1 MKKLCVL
8 LILCSLLLSTACGS
22 GAAENPSGNESAE
35 TTVSTDTTEQLSERE
50 TVRCSLPEDLKFD
63 GKKVNVLVSDDE
75 KKVIEVWAEQTGD
88 VVDDAVYNR
97 NLAVSERL
105 GITIEHTPVTDNGG
119 NVIPK
124 TIKES
129 VLAGDEPYQLAFGG
143 QYYSTSNALEGVYY
157 NLLNMK
163 YIDPTAPY
171 YSYGFVE
178 AATIHNT
185 LFYITGD
192 ASISQT
198 SSSYVTFF
206 NKKLAET
213 WLPDTDLYQT
223 VRDGKWTWDNFGEL
237 IKDIYSDTNGNGER
251 DMEDFYGYA
260 CSYTTSPLDAILPSC
275 DIRIAEV
282 DKDGNINLTLNSERT
297 VNMYEM
303 LDNLLNKNG
312 GVIHNGGEASDRD
325 ITWGKFTNSQSVFYI
340 HQLNNAASGL
350 RDFTDP
356 YGLLPIPKY
365 DEAQE
370 EYYTI
375 PHDQYSIIYV
385 PSNCSDP
392 DLVGAFIEAMNYE
405 SYKTVTPAYFETAL
419 KSKYLDGNA
428 DAEMYDILVSGKR
441 FDPAVIYSNYTGNLS
456 WVSRKVFQNA
466 QSFSTFYASIEAS
479 AKEKLSE
486 VSEKLKELGK

>member
-1 MKKLCVL
+1 MKRLCTM
-8 LILCSLLLSTACGS
+8 LILFALLCASCGS
-22 GAAENPSGNESAE
+22 GTPDIPAGNESGE

-63 GKKVNVLVSDDE
+63 GKKVNVLVRDGSE
-75 KKVIEVWAEQTGD
+75 FIIEIFTEQTGD
-88 VVDDAVYNR
+88 VVDDAVFNR

-105 GITIEHTPVTDNGG
+105 GIEIEHTAISDSGGG
-119 NVIPK
+119 NVPK
-124 TIKES
+124 AIKES

-143 QYYSTSNALEGVYY
+143 QYYSTSNALEGIYY
-157 NLLNMK
+157 NLLDMK
-163 YIDPTAPY
+163 YIDPSAPY
-171 YSYGFVE
+171 YSQGFVE

-198 SSSYVTFF
+198 SRSYVTFF

-251 DMEDFYGYA
+251 DIDDFYGL
-260 CSYTTSPLDAILPSC
+260 CTTYTVAPLDSLLPSC
-275 DIRIAEV
+275 RIKIAEV
-282 DKDGNINLTLNSERT
+282 DKDGNINLSLNNERT
-297 VNMYEM
+297 VSMYEM
-303 LDNLLNKNG
+303 VDQVLNRNDGTYCNGETQAAQDAAFEQFIALESVFHFQLLNKT
-312 GVIHNGGEASDRD
+312 D
-325 ITWGKFTNSQSVFYI
+325 
-340 HQLNNAASGL
+340 SGL
-350 RDFTDP
+350 RDYTDP

-419 KSKYLDGNA
+419 KSKYLDENA
-428 DAEMYDILVSGKR
+428 DAEMYDIIVAGKC

-456 WVSRKVFQNA
+456 WISRMIFRQKV
-466 QSFSTFYASIEAS
+466 SFSTYYASIEAS
-479 AKEKLSE
+479 AKEKLTE

>member
-1 MKKLCVL
+1 MKRLCTI
-8 LILCSLLLSTACGS
+8 LILFALLCASCGS
-22 GAAENPSGNESAE
+22 GTPDIPAGNESGE
-35 TTVSTDTTEQLSERE
+35 TTAGTDTTEQLSERE

-63 GKKVNVLVSDDE
+63 GKKVNVLVRDGSE
-75 KKVIEVWAEQTGD
+75 FIIEIFTEQTGD
-88 VVDDAVYNR
+88 IVDDAVFNR

-105 GITIEHTPVTDNGG
+105 GIEIEHTAISDSGGG
-119 NVIPK
+119 NVPK
-124 TIKES
+124 AIKES

-143 QYYSTSNALEGVYY
+143 QYYSTSNALEGIYY
-157 NLLNMK
+157 NLLDMK
-163 YIDPTAPY
+163 YIDPSAPY
-171 YSYGFVE
+171 YSQGFVE

-198 SSSYVTFF
+198 SRSYVTFF
-206 NKKLAET
+206 NKKLADT
-213 WLPDTDLYQT
+213 WLPDTDLYQI

-251 DMEDFYGYA
+251 DIDDFYGL
-260 CSYTTSPLDAILPSC
+260 CTTYTVAPLDSLLPSC
-275 DIRIAEV
+275 RIKIAEV
-282 DKDGNINLTLNSERT
+282 DKDGNINLSLNNERT
-297 VNMYEM
+297 VSMYEM
-303 LDNLLNKNG
+303 VDQVLNRNDGTYCNGETQAAQDAAFEQFIALESVFHFQLLNKT
-312 GVIHNGGEASDRD
+312 D
-325 ITWGKFTNSQSVFYI
+325 
-340 HQLNNAASGL
+340 SGL
-350 RDFTDP
+350 RDYTDP

-419 KSKYLDGNA
+419 KSKYLDENA
-428 DAEMYDILVSGKR
+428 DAEMYDIIVAGKC

-456 WVSRKVFQNA
+456 WISRMIFRQKV
-466 QSFSTFYASIEAS
+466 SFSTFYASIEAS

>member
-1 MKKLCVL
+1 MKRLCTM
-8 LILCSLLLSTACGS
+8 LILFALLCASCGS
-22 GAAENPSGNESAE
+22 GTPDIPAGNESGE
-35 TTVSTDTTEQLSERE
+35 TTAGTDTTEQLSERE

-63 GKKVNVLVSDDE
+63 GKKVNVLVRDGSE
-75 KKVIEVWAEQTGD
+75 FIIEIFTEQTGD
-88 VVDDAVYNR
+88 VVDDAVFNR

-105 GITIEHTPVTDNGG
+105 GIEIEHTAISDSGGG
-119 NVIPK
+119 NVPK
-124 TIKES
+124 AIKES

-143 QYYSTSNALEGVYY
+143 QYYSTSNALEGIYY
-157 NLLNMK
+157 NLLDMK
-163 YIDPTAPY
+163 YIDPSAPY
-171 YSYGFVE
+171 YSQGFVE

-198 SSSYVTFF
+198 SRSYVTFF
-206 NKKLAET
+206 NKKLADT
-213 WLPDTDLYQT
+213 WLPDTDLYQI

-251 DMEDFYGYA
+251 DIDDFYGL
-260 CSYTTSPLDAILPSC
+260 CTTYTVAPLDSLLPSC
-275 DIRIAEV
+275 RIKIAEV
-282 DKDGNINLTLNSERT
+282 DKDGNINLSLNNERT
-297 VNMYEM
+297 VSMYEM
-303 LDNLLNKNG
+303 VDQVLNRNDGTYCNGETQAAQDAAFEQFIALESVFHFQLLNKT
-312 GVIHNGGEASDRD
+312 D
-325 ITWGKFTNSQSVFYI
+325 
-340 HQLNNAASGL
+340 SGL
-350 RDFTDP
+350 RDYTDP

-419 KSKYLDGNA
+419 KSKYLDENA
-428 DAEMYDILVSGKR
+428 DAEMYDIIVAGKC

-456 WVSRKVFQNA
+456 WISRMIFRQKV
-466 QSFSTFYASIEAS
+466 SFSTYYASIEAS
-479 AKEKLSE
+479 AKEKLTE

>member
-1 MKKLCVL
+1 MKRLCVL
-8 LILCSLLLSTACGS
+8 LMLCSLLLSTACGS

-35 TTVSTDTTEQLSERE
+35 TTVSTDTTEKLSERE

-63 GKKVNVLVSDDE
+63 GKKVNVLVRDGSE
-75 KKVIEVWAEQTGD
+75 FIIEIFTEQTGD
-88 VVDDAVYNR
+88 VVDDAVFNR

-105 GITIEHTPVTDNGG
+105 GIEIEHTAISDSGGG
-119 NVIPK
+119 NVPK
-124 TIKES
+124 AIKES

-143 QYYSTSNALEGVYY
+143 QYYSTSNALEGIYY
-157 NLLNMK
+157 NLLDMK

-171 YSYGFVE
+171 YSQGFVE

-198 SSSYVTFF
+198 SRSYVTFF
-206 NKKLAET
+206 NKKLAKV
-213 WLPDTDLYQT
+213 WLPDTDLYQI
-223 VRDGKWTWDNFGEL
+223 VRDGKWTWDNFGEM
-237 IKDIYSDTNGNGER
+237 IKNIYSDTNGNGER
-251 DMEDFYGYA
+251 DIDDFYGL
-260 CSYTTSPLDAILPSC
+260 CTTYTVAPLDSLLPSC
-275 DIRIAEV
+275 RIKIAEV
-282 DKDGNINLTLNSERT
+282 DKDGNINLSLNNERT
-297 VNMYEM
+297 VSMYEM
-303 LDNLLNKNG
+303 VDQVLNRNDGTYCNGETQAAQDAAFEQFIALESVFHFQLLNKT
-312 GVIHNGGEASDRD
+312 D
-325 ITWGKFTNSQSVFYI
+325 
-340 HQLNNAASGL
+340 SGL
-350 RDFTDP
+350 RDYTDP

-419 KSKYLDGNA
+419 KTKYLDGNE
-428 DAEMYDILVSGKR
+428 DAEMYDIIVAGKC

-456 WVSRKVFQNA
+456 WISRLIFRQNM
-466 QSFSTFYASIEAS
+466 SFSSYYASIEAS

-486 VSEKLKELGK
+486 VSEKLKGLGK

>member
-1 MKKLCVL
+1 MKRLCTM
-8 LILCSLLLSTACGS
+8 LILFALLCASCGS
-22 GAAENPSGNESAE
+22 GTPDIPAGNESGE
-35 TTVSTDTTEQLSERE
+35 TTAGTDTTEQLSERE

-63 GKKVNVLVSDDE
+63 GKKVNVLVRDGSE
-75 KKVIEVWAEQTGD
+75 FIIEIFTEQTGD
-88 VVDDAVYNR
+88 IVDDAVFNR

-105 GITIEHTPVTDNGG
+105 GIEIEHTAISDSGGG
-119 NVIPK
+119 NVPK
-124 TIKES
+124 AIKES

-143 QYYSTSNALEGVYY
+143 QYYSTSNALEGIYY
-157 NLLNMK
+157 NLLDMK
-163 YIDPTAPY
+163 YIDPSAPY
-171 YSYGFVE
+171 YSQGFVE

-198 SSSYVTFF
+198 SRSYVTFF
-206 NKKLAET
+206 NKKLADT

-251 DMEDFYGYA
+251 DIDDFYGL
-260 CSYTTSPLDAILPSC
+260 CTTYTVAPLDSLLPSC
-275 DIRIAEV
+275 RIKIAEV
-282 DKDGNINLTLNSERT
+282 DKDGNINLSLNNERT
-297 VNMYEM
+297 VSMYEM
-303 LDNLLNKNG
+303 VDQVLNRNDGTYCNGETQAAQDAAFEQFIALESVFHFQLLNKT
-312 GVIHNGGEASDRD
+312 D
-325 ITWGKFTNSQSVFYI
+325 
-340 HQLNNAASGL
+340 SGL
-350 RDFTDP
+350 RDYTDP

-419 KSKYLDGNA
+419 KSKYLDENA
-428 DAEMYDILVSGKR
+428 DAEMYDIIVAGKC

-456 WVSRKVFQNA
+456 WISRMIFRQKV
-466 QSFSTFYASIEAS
+466 SFSAFYASIEAS